1 MYDPHNIF
9 ARILRG
15 ELPSHKVYEDD
26 HCLAILD
33 IFPINPGHTL
43 VIPKAPV
50 ENFADLPADLA
61 AHVVAIGQKV
71 AAAQKAA
78 ARAGALKCSGV
89 NFFVNDGPDAGQ
101 EVPHAHL
108 HVLPRFPGDGF
119 AFKLGPNSR
128 KAQAPEA
135 LAAWSQSL
143 KEHLAGAG
151 F

>member
-78 ARAGALKCSGV
+78 ARAGALKCSGSTSSSTM
-89 NFFVNDGPDAGQ
+89 GPTRG
-101 EVPHAHL
+101 
-108 HVLPRFPGDGF
+108 RKFPTPTF
-119 AFKLGPNSR
+119 MCCLAFRETVSPS
-128 KAQAPEA
+128 
-135 LAAWSQSL
+135 S
-143 KEHLAGAG
+143 
-151 F
+151 